1 MRHADDPDPPAFHS
15 MGCTIDHLRR
25 DLRVQVLQ
33 GFQDVNGLR
42 HEAGVVGTIRTL
54 DYDQIRF
61 ELTVAWEIE
70 GKPER
75 MVFDLRSR
83 TGPGNGRMKQF
94 FADLGD
100 APPPPGTRLRISRAP
115 RDARPPA
122 LVPGF
127 VKRGPGRDAQVL
139 RQVWALAA
147 LRRFE
152 EAEAQFKELDRSW
165 ERACAE
171 TLTFAVDVHADDED
185 GVVFEW
191 LREKAT
197 TLWYCWGSTATSG
210 GEGAAMVP
218 DINRAVNRFQQ
229 IEKLRAA
236 G

>member
-1 MRHADDPDPPAFHS
+1 

-25 DLRVQVLQ
+25 DLLVQVIQ
-33 GFQDVNGLR
+33 AFQDAKGTR

-54 DYDQIRF
+54 DYDQPTS
-61 ELTVAWEIE
+61 ELTIAWEIA

-75 MVFDLRSR
+75 LVFDLRSR

-122 LVPGF
+122 HRPGF
-127 VKRGPGRDAQVL
+127 IKRGPGQDAQVL

-185 GVVFEW
+185 GAVFEW
-191 LREKAT
+191 LRDKAT

-210 GEGAAMVP
+210 GEGAAMAP

-236 G
+236 R

>member
-1 MRHADDPDPPAFHS
+1 

-25 DLRVQVLQ
+25 DLLVQVIQ
-33 GFQDVNGLR
+33 GFQDAKGTR

-54 DYDQIRF
+54 DYHQPTS
-61 ELTVAWEIE
+61 ELTIAWEID

-75 MVFDLRSR
+75 LVFDLRSR

-100 APPPPGTRLRISRAP
+100 APPPPGTRMRISWAP
-115 RDARPPA
+115 RDARPPTPVA
-122 LVPGF
+122 KLIQ
-127 VKRGPGRDAQVL
+127 RGEGRDGGVL

-147 LRRFE
+147 NRRFQ
-152 EAEAQFKELDRSW
+152 EAEAQLKELQHWSDP
-165 ERACAE
+165 ACAQ
-171 TLTFAVDVHADDED
+171 TLTFAVEVHADDED
-185 GVVFEW
+185 GAVFEW

-210 GEGAAMVP
+210 GEGAAMAP

-236 G
+236 R